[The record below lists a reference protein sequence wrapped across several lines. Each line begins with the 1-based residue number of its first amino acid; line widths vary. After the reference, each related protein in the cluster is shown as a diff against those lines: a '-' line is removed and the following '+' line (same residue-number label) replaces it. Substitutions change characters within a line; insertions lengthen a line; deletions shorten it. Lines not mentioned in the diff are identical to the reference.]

1 MRDVC
6 IIFQVLDGGLIVI
19 RGQPRNGPPPERT
32 LALTEIDVGRTA
44 RRPGTNNPDGSEDAP
59 WGWEAREYLR
69 QLLVGKQV
77 LGTVTHSANS
87 RDYGHVL
94 FGSNDP
100 EKAEN
105 VAVTLVTEGLAKL
118 RDSCNDAT
126 LKEAQETAKSAAKG
140 VWSTEPIS
148 AHVRKVVWDYENP
161 RQLVDRFAGKPIKTS
176 IEGVRDGTTIRA
188 FIPVDDTYVHITMLL
203 SGVRVRQPV
212 IVFTMR

>member
-1 MRDVC
+1 MRRATGCEVDSC
-6 IIFQVLDGGLIVI
+6 PF
-19 RGQPRNGPPPERT
+19 
-32 LALTEIDVGRTA
+32 
-44 RRPGTNNPDGSEDAP
+44 
-59 WGWEAREYLR
+59 LR